1 MGVRDEALGP
11 CWSPCLW
18 TAVMVPDRQLLLV
31 VVVLVVVVVLMG
43 LLVVVTCTGGI
54 SILLVWQ
61 DWLCGPEVEGPR
73 PRAAS

>member
-11 CWSPCLW
+11 CWSPGLW
-18 TAVMVPDRQLLLV
+18 TAVMILGRQLLL
-31 VVVLVVVVVLMG
+31 LLLVVVVLMG